1 MSHVNV
7 LLEWNVCWIDYGYFI
22 ISDIQY
28 LIIGDD
34 VLNLTFLD
42 GTSAWSAKLQEK
54 ACKDRTQSVL
64 GDIWDMAREAF
75 SSGVNLDKYDFV
87 IKEENLLWRKV
98 GGKAKI
104 KIMEIPLEPVNFLAA
119 QNKMFA
125 QLVESNAELKCK
137 NKEFQRRQENLVRDF
152 KKVKGYAS

>member
-1 MSHVNV
+1 
-7 LLEWNVCWIDYGYFI
+7 
-22 ISDIQY
+22 
-28 LIIGDD
+28 
-34 VLNLTFLD
+34 
-42 GTSAWSAKLQEK
+42 
-54 ACKDRTQSVL
+54 
-64 GDIWDMAREAF
+64 MAREAF

-87 IKEENLLWRKV
+87 IKEENLVWRKV

-152 KKVKGYAS
+152 KKSKAMLVELEKEKSKIEDTMYERFIPILNLRN